1 MRPLL
6 FSILLPMLALMSAPT
21 SADQAKPSRPPPP
34 CTSAEH
40 RQFDF
45 WLGEWEVFGP
55 KDKVVGHSRIESIL
69 NGCVIAEHW
78 TSGGN
83 PPGAGD
89 GKSYNAYNA
98 QTKQWEQFWV
108 DAQGGRLILAG
119 GLNNGS
125 MVLEGKQPV
134 ADTKTGHFQRERITW
149 TPNSDGSVRQLW
161 ESSTDDGATWTVAF
175 DGSYRHPK

>member
-1 MRPLL
+1 MRALLFLLPLL
-6 FSILLPMLALMSAPT
+6 IAMTTANA
-21 SADQAKPSRPPPP
+21 ADPSKPSPPPP
-34 CTSAEH
+34 CSAPEH

-55 KDKVVGHSRIESIL
+55 KGKVVGHSRIEPVL

-89 GKSYNAYNA
+89 GKSYNLYNV

-108 DAQGGRLILAG
+108 DAQGGRLILSG
-119 GLNNGS
+119 GLKDGS

-134 ADTKTGHFQRERITW
+134 ADAKTGKFQHERITW
-149 TPNSDGSVRQLW
+149 TPNADGSVRQLW
-161 ESSTDDGATWTVAF
+161 ESSTDDGESWTVAF
-175 DGSYRHPK
+175 DGRYQHPK